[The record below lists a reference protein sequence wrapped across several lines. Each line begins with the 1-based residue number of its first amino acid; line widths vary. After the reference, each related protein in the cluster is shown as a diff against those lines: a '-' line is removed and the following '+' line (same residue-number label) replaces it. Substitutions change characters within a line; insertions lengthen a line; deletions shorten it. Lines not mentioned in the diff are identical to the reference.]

1 MRTGR
6 WGGISSPF
14 YSLLLL
20 VPMFIIYA
28 LGFPGGSEV
37 KASACKG
44 GDLGSIPGLGR
55 SPGEGN
61 GNPLQYSCLQNPVDG
76 GAWWAIV
83 HRVAKS
89 QTWLN
94 DLTFTFTLID
104 IKHFRNGYTLHR
116 LEKKRPNTSGADKSW
131 IYFMILGSSVCLPSS
146 KNKHLLRILHVKLFL
161 IESTWAW
168 WWHKKEYIGLC
179 CLGLVREIFSEDK
192 I

>member
-28 LGFPGGSEV
+28 LGFPGGSDV

-44 GDLGSIPGLGR
+44 GDLGSVPGLGR

-83 HRVAKS
+83 HRVTKS

-116 LEKKRPNTSGADKSW
+116 LEKKKDQIPVELINLEFTSWSLVPVFVFLPPKINIFW
-131 IYFMILGSSVCLPSS
+131 ESSM
-146 KNKHLLRILHVKLFL
+146 
-161 IESTWAW
+161 
-168 WWHKKEYIGLC
+168 
-179 CLGLVREIFSEDK
+179 
-192 I
+192 